1 MKQRLIQEL
10 KETSF
15 YEKLL
20 FKENTICA
28 YFGGSQ
34 LIGFKDEKSDFD
46 IVCLVDGHPHK
57 NEYSEYLMW
66 NEKKVHFIYFDINDL
81 FNPNLRGLRLL
92 TLTQFQALKE
102 NSTIFY
108 LKEGFQEKIKYLL
121 DRSDELL
128 KIGFHKMILDFYHL
142 IDEISRN
149 GMKERNKTKFLYHI
163 VYAKRK
169 YLNQSIDENYL
180 TKLKRIRWQEIEDLY
195 IQKCIEDMKELKDY
209 FDNNKFDITSV
220 CKALLNDWCNK
231 FCIK

>member
-1 MKQRLIQEL
+1 MKQQLIQEL
-10 KETSF
+10 KKTSF
-15 YEKLL
+15 YGKLL
-20 FKENTICA
+20 FKEKTVCA

-46 IVCLVDGHPHK
+46 IVCLVDGQPRK
-57 NEYSEYLMW
+57 NEYNEYLMW
-66 NEKKVHFIYFDINDL
+66 NAKKVHFIYFDINDL
-81 FNPNLRGLRLL
+81 FNSNLSGLRLV
-92 TLTQFQALKE
+92 TLNQFQALKE
-102 NSTIFY
+102 NNTIFY
-108 LKEGFQEKIKYLL
+108 LKEGFKEKIKYLL

-169 YLNQSIDENYL
+169 YLNQSIVENYL
-180 TKLKRIRWQEIEDLY
+180 AKLKRIRWQEIEDIY
-195 IQKCIEDMKELKDY
+195 IKECIEDMKELKDY
-209 FDNNKFDITSV
+209 LSNNKFDVTSA
-220 CKALLNDWCNK
+220 CKVLLNDWCNK